1 MFTLSEVFEI
11 SPEYHPMLHYFLL
24 SDTKSDI
31 LNILPPSRIFKISG
45 RDKLCLKST
54 GCRDNNFGGV
64 HRATKLAEERRGPG
78 AGYGGHGAGYTR
90 CTPTKYHRDTSGS
103 LQRAGGTGAT
113 THRF

>member
-64 HRATKLAEERRGPG
+64 RRNSLKTIATPQVHYNAPGELGPRLIDFKHSLLNNLW
-78 AGYGGHGAGYTR
+78 AGI
-90 CTPTKYHRDTSGS
+90 
-103 LQRAGGTGAT
+103 
-113 THRF
+113 